1 MMKDT
6 WNEEPEKRPLFTDI
20 VNFLHE
26 HNIEDTPMDDTD
38 YATVDGGKDGSYLA
52 VFQSVT
58 TDDN

>member
-26 HNIEDTPMDDTD
+26 QNIEDTPMDDTD
-38 YATVDGGKDGSYLA
+38 YATVDGGKDSSYLA

-58 TDDN
+58 TDDS